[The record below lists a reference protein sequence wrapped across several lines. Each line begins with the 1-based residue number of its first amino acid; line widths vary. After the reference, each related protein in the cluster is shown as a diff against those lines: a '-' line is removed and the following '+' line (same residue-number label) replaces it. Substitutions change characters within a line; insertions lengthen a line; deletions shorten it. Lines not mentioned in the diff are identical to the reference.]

1 MENLSGLAAFIR
13 AADAGSFGGAAK
25 ALGISVPAVSKSVKT
40 LEDGF
45 GVRLFH
51 RTTRGLTLTAE
62 GEAYL
67 ERVRPLLDELQRAS
81 ADVREAQGAAEGTL
95 RVSAPTGFGR
105 HCIVPLLPDFLRLH
119 PGVQIDLHLD
129 DAFSDL
135 VAGRFDVAIRNG
147 RLGDSNIVARQIA
160 PMRLVVCASPAYLQ
174 ARGAP
179 TTLDDLDDHNCINYR
194 IASDGRVF
202 QWEFE
207 HQGQRFSRAVQGNLI
222 ANTPEVCCYA
232 ALQGM
237 GLAQLGSYHCA
248 GPIRDGRLVPVLTN
262 HICTLRGHWLCYL
275 ERKHL
280 PQRVRAFADFVCEQV
295 PQRWQFEVE

>member
-1 MENLSGLAAFIR
+1 MENLSALAAFIQ
-13 AADAGSFGGAAK
+13 AADAGSFGAAAK
-25 ALGISVPAVSKSVKT
+25 ALGVSTPAVSKSIKT

-51 RTTRGLTLTAE
+51 RTTRGLTLTEE
-62 GEAYL
+62 GQAYL
-67 ERVRPLLDELQRAS
+67 ERVRPLLEELQRAS
-81 ADVREAQGAAEGTL
+81 DDLRQSQGAVEGPL

-105 HCIVPLLPDFLRLH
+105 HCIVPLLPEFLHAH

-147 RLGDSNIVARQIA
+147 RLAESNIVARQIA
-160 PMRLVVCASPAYLQ
+160 PMRLIVCGSPGYLA

-179 TTLDDLDDHNCINYR
+179 QTPDDLVQHNCINYR
-194 IASDGRVF
+194 IASSGRVF
-202 QWEFE
+202 NWEFE
-207 HQGQRFSRAVQGNLI
+207 RNGERFACEVHGNLI
-222 ANTPEVCCYA
+222 ANTPEVTCYA
-232 ALQGM
+232 ALQGL

-248 GPIRDGRLVPVLTN
+248 GPIRDGRLVPVLVD

-295 PQRWQFEVE
+295 PQRWQFEV

>member
-1 MENLSGLAAFIR
+1 MENLSALAAFIQ

-25 ALGISVPAVSKSVKT
+25 ALGISVPAISKSVKS

-51 RTTRGLTLTAE
+51 RTTRGLTLTDE
-62 GEAYL
+62 GQSYL
-67 ERVRPLLDELQRAS
+67 ERVRPLLEALQQAS
-81 ADVREAQGAAEGTL
+81 ADMREAQGVVEGVL

-105 HCIVPLLPDFLRLH
+105 HCIVPLLPEFLRAH

-147 RLGDSNIVARQIA
+147 RLTDSNIVARQIA
-160 PMRLVVCASPAYLQ
+160 PMRLVVCGSPAYLAKHGEPQ
-174 ARGAP
+174 S
-179 TTLDDLDDHNCINYR
+179 LDDLARHNCINYR
-194 IASDGRVF
+194 LANTGRVF
-202 QWEFE
+202 HWEFNKDGE
-207 HQGQRFSRAVQGNLI
+207 RIAWPVNGNLT
-222 ANTPEVCCYA
+222 ANMPEVTCFA
-232 ALQGM
+232 ALQGL

-248 GPIRDGRLVPVLTN
+248 GPIRDGRLVPVLLE
-262 HICTLRGHWLCYL
+262 HVCTLRGHWLCYL

-295 PQRWQFEVE
+295 PQRWVFEL